1 MQKIFVHK
9 WKIFLLFS
17 NSLKLN
23 KALNRRFYR
32 IVRTKENQRR
42 LVLILSLVVGL
53 VSGLAA
59 VLLKNTVHYTND
71 LITNGFDFTR
81 GNYLYLAFPLVGIG
95 LTILFAKYIARD
107 DIGHGV
113 SKILYAVSR
122 KKGRLEAHNMYS
134 SMIGSTFTIAFGG
147 SMGLEAP
154 IVLTGSSIGS
164 FLGRRFH
171 LNYKTIMIL
180 VGAGATGAI
189 AGIFKAPIAAVVF
202 SLEVLMLD
210 LTMVT
215 VIPLLISAAT
225 AATVSYFFLGSGVLF
240 SFDFV
245 QGFKITHLVYYA
257 GLGIFTGL
265 VSLYFTKSTMYIESK
280 MALIKYKWQRWLVGG
295 LLLGLLIYIF
305 PSLYGEGYE
314 FMHQLINNRT
324 EGLINESLF
333 GNFTN
338 IAWLSLFLLL
348 ILIFKVVAM
357 AITGGSGGVGGIFA
371 PSLFMGAVAGVFYSR
386 ILEAFPFL
394 HNVPEKNLALVG
406 MAGVM
411 AGVMHAPLTGIF
423 LIAEFTGGYELFTPL
438 IITSVISYLTIMIF
452 EPHGIYTKRLAKRG
466 ELMTHHKDRNVLQ
479 MMSVEK
485 LIETNFRTINPEGNL
500 GDLVKIISESE
511 RNVIAVVD
519 EENNFYGVVFVNDIR
534 NIIFKQELYET
545 TMVVDVM
552 FMPDPIVSRND
563 SMEVVAQKFQD
574 SGNYNLPVIDD
585 GKYIGFVSRARIFSS
600 YRKLLK
606 EFSDE

>member
-1 MQKIFVHK
+1 
-9 WKIFLLFS
+9 
-17 NSLKLN
+17 
-23 KALNRRFYR
+23 
-32 IVRTKENQRR
+32 
-42 LVLILSLVVGL
+42 
-53 VSGLAA
+53 
-59 VLLKNTVHYTND
+59 
-71 LITNGFDFTR
+71 
-81 GNYLYLAFPLVGIG
+81 
-95 LTILFAKYIARD
+95 
-107 DIGHGV
+107 
-113 SKILYAVSR
+113 
-122 KKGRLEAHNMYS
+122 
-134 SMIGSTFTIAFGG
+134 
-147 SMGLEAP
+147 
-154 IVLTGSSIGS
+154 
-164 FLGRRFH
+164 
-171 LNYKTIMIL
+171 

-245 QGFKITHLVYYA
+245 QGFKIAHLVYYA

-280 MALIKYKWQRWLVGG
+280 MALINYKWQRWLLGG

-386 ILEAFPFL
+386 ILDAFPFL
-394 HNVPEKNLALVG
+394 HDVPEKNLALVG

-423 LIAEFTGGYELFTPL
+423 LIAEFTGGHELFTPL

-574 SGNYNLPVIDD
+574 SGNFNLPVIDE
-585 GKYIGFVSRARIFSS
+585 GKYIGFVSRARIFSN

>member
-1 MQKIFVHK
+1 MGTKLHFRYLSGRNQK
-9 WKIFLLFS
+9 
-17 NSLKLN
+17 
-23 KALNRRFYR
+23 
-32 IVRTKENQRR
+32 R
-42 LVLILSLVVGL
+42 LVMVLSLIVGL

-71 LITNGFDFTR
+71 LITHGFDFTQ
-81 GNYLYLAFPLVGIG
+81 GNYLYLAFPLLGIG
-95 LTILFAKYIARD
+95 LTILFAKYIIRD
-107 DIGHGV
+107 DISHGV
-113 SKILYAVSR
+113 SKILYALSR
-122 KKGRLEAHNMYS
+122 KKGRLESHNMYS

-154 IVLTGSSIGS
+154 IVLTGSSMGS
-164 FLGRRFH
+164 FLGRKFN
-171 LNYKTIMIL
+171 LSYKTIMVL

-210 LTMVT
+210 ITMVT

-240 SFDFV
+240 SFDMV
-245 QGFKITHLVYYA
+245 EDFKVNHLIYYA
-257 GLGIFTGL
+257 GLGVFTGL
-265 VSLYFTKSTMYIESK
+265 ISLYFTHATMSIEGK
-280 MALIKYKWQRWLVGG
+280 MASLKNKWQRWLIGG
-295 LLLGLLIYIF
+295 ILLGILIFIF

-314 FMHQLINNRT
+314 FMHLLINEQT
-324 EGLINESLF
+324 DGLINETLF

-338 IAWLSLFLLL
+338 IAWLILFLGL
-348 ILIFKVVAM
+348 ILVFKIVAM
-357 AITGGSGGVGGIFA
+357 AVTGGSGGVGGIFA
-371 PSLFMGAVAGVFYSR
+371 PSLFMGAVSGVFFSK
-386 ILEAFPFL
+386 ILKTIPFL
-394 HNVPEKNLALVG
+394 DDVPEKNLALVG

-423 LIAEFTGGYELFTPL
+423 LIAEFTGGYQLFTAL

-485 LIETNFRTINPEGNL
+485 LIETNFKTISKEATL
-500 GDLVKIISESE
+500 GDLVKVIAESV
-511 RNVIAVVD
+511 RNVISVVD
-519 EENNFYGVVFVNDIR
+519 EEGEFYGVVFVNDIR
-534 NIIFKQELYET
+534 NIMFRSELYDT
-545 TMVVDVM
+545 TTVESIMY
-552 FMPDPIVSRND
+552 MPDPLID
-563 SMEVVAQKFQD
+563 PKESMESVAQKFQD
-574 SGNYNLPVIDD
+574 SGNYNLPVIDK
-585 GKYIGFVSRARIFSS
+585 GKYIGFVSRARIFSN
-600 YRKLLK
+600 YRRLLK

>member
-1 MQKIFVHK
+1 M
-9 WKIFLLFS
+9 
-17 NSLKLN
+17 
-23 KALNRRFYR
+23 NRRFYR

-42 LVLILSLVVGL
+42 LVLLLSLVVGL
-53 VSGLAA
+53 ISGLAA

-81 GNYLYLAFPLVGIG
+81 GNYLYLAFPLIGIG

-245 QGFKITHLVYYA
+245 QGFKIAHLVYYA

-280 MALIKYKWQRWLVGG
+280 MALINYKWQRWLVGG

-386 ILEAFPFL
+386 ILDAFPFL
-394 HNVPEKNLALVG
+394 HDVPEKNLALVG

-534 NIIFKQELYET
+534 NIIFKQELYKT

-552 FMPDPIVSRND
+552 FMPDPIVSRTD

-585 GKYIGFVSRARIFSS
+585 GKYIGFVSRARIFSN

>member
-1 MQKIFVHK
+1 M
-9 WKIFLLFS
+9 
-17 NSLKLN
+17 
-23 KALNRRFYR
+23 NRKYYR
-32 IVRTKENQRR
+32 IVRTKANQKR
-42 LVLILSLVVGL
+42 LVLILSLFIGL

-59 VLLKNTVHYTND
+59 VLLKNTVHYTNY
-71 LITNGFDFTR
+71 LITHGFDFTQ

-95 LTILFAKYIARD
+95 LTILFSKYIARD

-113 SKILYAVSR
+113 SRILYALSR
-122 KKGRLEAHNMYS
+122 KKGRLEPHNMYS

-164 FLGRRFH
+164 YLGRRFH
-171 LNYKTIMIL
+171 LSYKTIMIL

-215 VIPLLISAAT
+215 LIPLLISAAT
-225 AATVSYFFLGSGVLF
+225 AATVSYLFLGNGVLF

-245 QGFKITHLVYYA
+245 QQFKVGHLVYYA
-257 GLGIFTGL
+257 GLGVFTGMI
-265 VSLYFTKSTMYIESK
+265 SIYFTKTTLLVETK
-280 MALIKYKWQRWLVGG
+280 MGLLHKKWQRWLLGG
-295 LLLGLLIYIF
+295 LLLGLLIYVF

-314 FMHQLINNRT
+314 FMHQLINQRT
-324 EGLINESLF
+324 DGLINESLF
-333 GNFTN
+333 GDINS
-338 IAWLSLFLLL
+338 IYWLSLFLLL
-348 ILIFKVVAM
+348 ILVFKVVAM
-357 AITGGSGGVGGIFA
+357 AVTGGSGGVGGIFA
-371 PSLFMGAVAGVFYSR
+371 PSLFMGAVSGVLYSK
-386 ILEAFPFL
+386 ILETFPFL
-394 HNVPEKNLALVG
+394 HNVPEKSLALVG

-411 AGVMHAPLTGIF
+411 AGVMHAPLTGVF

-485 LIETNFRTINPEGNL
+485 LIERNFKTVNREGNL
-500 GDLVKIISESE
+500 GDLVRIISESE

-534 NIIFKQELYET
+534 NIIFKPELYEKT
-545 TMVVDVM
+545 LVEDVM
-552 FMPDPIVSRND
+552 FMPETFVSPDD
-563 SMEVVAQKFQD
+563 SMESVAQRFQE
-574 SGNYNLPVIDD
+574 SGNFNIPVIDD
-585 GKYIGFVSRARIFSS
+585 GKYIGFVSRARIFSN
-600 YRKLLK
+600 YRRLLK

>member
-1 MQKIFVHK
+1 M
-9 WKIFLLFS
+9 LL
-17 NSLKLN
+17 
-23 KALNRRFYR
+23 
-32 IVRTKENQRR
+32 
-42 LVLILSLVVGL
+42 LSLFIGL

-59 VLLKNTVHYTND
+59 VLLKNIVHYTND
-71 LITNGFDFTR
+71 LITNGFDFAR
-81 GNYLYLAFPLVGIG
+81 GNYLYLAFPLIGIG
-95 LTILFAKYIARD
+95 LTILFTKFIARE

-113 SKILYAVSR
+113 SKILYALSR

-134 SMIGSTFTIAFGG
+134 SMVGSTLTIGFGG

-171 LNYKTIMIL
+171 LDYKTIMLL

-215 VIPLLISAAT
+215 LIPLLISAAT
-225 AATVSYFFLGSGVLF
+225 AATVAYFFMGSGVLF

-245 QGFKITHLVYYA
+245 QQFKISHLVYYA
-257 GLGIFTGL
+257 GLGIFTGM
-265 VSLYFTKSTMYIESK
+265 VSIYFTKMNMFVEQK
-280 MALIKYKWQRWLVGG
+280 LGEIKQKWIKWLVGG
-295 LLLGLLIYIF
+295 VLLGLLIYIF

-314 FMHQLINNRT
+314 FMHQLINNKT
-324 EGLINESLF
+324 DDLINETLF
-333 GNFTN
+333 GPSHSL
-338 IAWLSLFLLL
+338 IWLSAILFF
-348 ILIFKVVAM
+348 ILIFKVIAM
-357 AITGGSGGVGGIFA
+357 ALTGGSGGVGGIFA
-371 PSLFMGAVAGVFYSR
+371 PSLFMGAVSGVFYSK

-394 HNVPEKNLALVG
+394 HNVPEKSLALVG

-411 AGVMHAPLTGIF
+411 AGVMHAPMTGIF

-438 IITSVISYLTIMIF
+438 IITSVISYLTIMLF
-452 EPHGIYTKRLAKRG
+452 EPHSIYTKRLAKRG
-466 ELMTHHKDRNVLQ
+466 ELMTHHKDRNILH
-479 MMSVEK
+479 MMRVDK
-485 LIETNFRTINPEGNL
+485 LIETNFKTVSRDANL
-500 GDLVKIISESE
+500 GKLVQIISESE

-534 NIIFKQELYET
+534 NIIFKPELYET
-545 TMVVDVM
+545 TMVVDLM
-552 FMPDPIVSRND
+552 FMPEPVVYSNEN
-563 SMEVVAQKFQD
+563 MESVAQKFQE
-574 SGNYNLPVIDD
+574 SGNFNLPVIDD
-585 GKYIGFVSRARIFSS
+585 GKYKGFVSRARVFSS
-600 YRKLLK
+600 YRRLLK

>member
-1 MQKIFVHK
+1 
-9 WKIFLLFS
+9 
-17 NSLKLN
+17 
-23 KALNRRFYR
+23 
-32 IVRTKENQRR
+32 
-42 LVLILSLVVGL
+42 LVLLLSLVVGL
-53 VSGLAA
+53 ISGLAA

-71 LITNGFDFTR
+71 LITSGFDFTR
-81 GNYLYLAFPLVGIG
+81 GNYLYLAFPLIGIG

-245 QGFKITHLVYYA
+245 QGFKIAHLVYYA

-280 MALIKYKWQRWLVGG
+280 MALINYKWQRWLVGG

-386 ILEAFPFL
+386 ILDAFPFL
-394 HNVPEKNLALVG
+394 HDVPEKNLALVG

-574 SGNYNLPVIDD
+574 SGNFNLPVIDE
-585 GKYIGFVSRARIFSS
+585 GKYIGFVSRARIFSN

>member
-1 MQKIFVHK
+1 
-9 WKIFLLFS
+9 
-17 NSLKLN
+17 
-23 KALNRRFYR
+23 
-32 IVRTKENQRR
+32 
-42 LVLILSLVVGL
+42 L

-71 LITNGFDFTR
+71 LITHGFDFTQ
-81 GNYLYLAFPLVGIG
+81 GNYLYLAFPLIGIG
-95 LTILFAKYIARD
+95 LTILFSKYIARD

-113 SKILYAVSR
+113 SRILYALSR
-122 KKGRLEAHNMYS
+122 KKGRLEPHNMYS

-164 FLGRRFH
+164 YLGRRFH
-171 LNYKTIMIL
+171 LSYKTIMIL

-215 VIPLLISAAT
+215 LIPLLISAAT
-225 AATVSYFFLGSGVLF
+225 AATVSYLFLGNGVLF

-245 QGFKITHLVYYA
+245 QQFKLSHLIYYA

-265 VSLYFTKSTMYIESK
+265 ISIYFTKTTLLIESK
-280 MALIKYKWQRWLVGG
+280 MGLLNKKWQRWLLGG
-295 LLLGLLIYIF
+295 LLLGLLIYVF

-314 FMHQLINNRT
+314 FMHQLINQRT
-324 EGLINESLF
+324 DGLINESLF
-333 GNFTN
+333 GDINS
-338 IAWLSLFLLL
+338 IYWLSLFLLL
-348 ILIFKVVAM
+348 ILVFKVVAM
-357 AITGGSGGVGGIFA
+357 AVTGGSGGVGGIFA
-371 PSLFMGAVAGVFYSR
+371 PSLFMGAVSGVFYSK
-386 ILEAFPFL
+386 ILETFPFL
-394 HNVPEKNLALVG
+394 HNVPEKSLALVG

-411 AGVMHAPLTGIF
+411 AGVMHAPLTGVF

-485 LIETNFRTINPEGNL
+485 LIEKNFKTVNREGNL
-500 GDLVKIISESE
+500 GDLVRIISESE

-534 NIIFKQELYET
+534 NIIFKPELYDT
-545 TMVVDVM
+545 TLVEDVM
-552 FMPDPIVSRND
+552 FMPETIVSPRD
-563 SMEVVAQKFQD
+563 SMESVAQKFQE
-574 SGNYNLPVIDD
+574 SGNFNIPVIDD
-585 GKYIGFVSRARIFSS
+585 GKYIGFVSRARIFSN
-600 YRKLLK
+600 YRRLLK